1 MRIARITFDH
11 ACQRA
16 PRALVAV
23 RRETGVNPRRP
34 HNTSMQRTTLRAAS
48 IFTSD
53 SATSI
58 VLESRALLDVQEWS
72 GDSRECR

>member
-1 MRIARITFDH
+1 MLQEPTSRQAHKTKGSDH
-11 ACQRA
+11 
-16 PRALVAV
+16 LI
-23 RRETGVNPRRP
+23 
-34 HNTSMQRTTLRAAS
+34 LIDFS

-53 SATSI
+53 SAASV